1 MRIRLFGHYMHLP
14 VVTLAL
20 AEFLAFGLSVYAAV
34 TLRLGTDHEAIVA
47 ENGAVW
53 PRALIF
59 GCSMS
64 VCFLA
69 MGLYTTRQRAGT
81 VGLGLRMVIASVV
94 ATAVL
99 ATLFYALPQV
109 RLGEGRAAHRARHIA
124 AGRRRRANRGVARGC
139 DGGHQAPGA
148 RLWQQRADGFLQ
160 PHAAPQRPGGLPPG
174 GHGAACR

>member
-1 MRIRLFGHYMHLP
+1 MHLP

-20 AEFLAFGLSVYAAV
+20 AEFVAFGLSIYVAV
-34 TLRLGTDHEAIVA
+34 VLRLGADHENIVA
-47 ENGAVW
+47 ENGAIW

-59 GCSMS
+59 GGSMS

-69 MGLYTTRQRAGT
+69 LGLYTTRQRAGT

-109 RLGEGRAAHRARHIA
+109 RQLGRGILLAALVISLLAAVVARY
-124 AGRRRRANRGVARGC
+124 RGVARWC
-139 DGGHQAPGA
+139 AGGHQASRAG
-148 RLWQQRADGFLQ
+148 LWQQRADGHLQ
-160 PHAAPQRPGGLPPG
+160 PHAPTQRPGGLPPG